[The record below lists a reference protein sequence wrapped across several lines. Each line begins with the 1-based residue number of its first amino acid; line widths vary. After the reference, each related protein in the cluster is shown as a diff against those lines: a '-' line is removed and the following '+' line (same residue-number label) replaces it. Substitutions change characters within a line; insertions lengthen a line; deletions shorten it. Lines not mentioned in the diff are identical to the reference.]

1 MALARPRRRDR
12 WRTSRGRPCSVTP
25 RGSSY
30 AGQRSVPDPDSGK
43 FVVVGQNAQSARI
56 EQEMLSGARWK
67 PDPPRHED
75 AEDVSVRKQS
85 DIPVNSADPGDD
97 SIHPGAD
104 LLRRFTARATVA
116 ENQPVGRLLVDLLG
130 REPLVF
136 AVVPFGELGI
146 DDGCVAETRQLTGLT
161 RAPHWTDENARER
174 L

>member
-12 WRTSRGRPCSVTP
+12 WRTSRGRPCSVMP

-56 EQEMLSGARWK
+56 EQEMRAGARWK

-75 AEDVSVRKQS
+75 AEHVSVRKQS

-104 LLRRFTARATVA
+104 LLWRFAARATVA
-116 ENQPVGRLLVDLLG
+116 ENQPVRRLLMNLLG
-130 REPLVF
+130 RQPLVI
-136 AVVPFGELGI
+136 AVIPL
-146 DDGCVAETRQLTGLT
+146 RQL
-161 RAPHWTDENARER
+161 RV
-174 L
+174 